1 QLFCRLYRRA
11 GRCFRRNRQQNFSY
25 SSTFSYSVFQLRI
38 IQASRVYMAIR
49 FCPVGISLELCP
61 KAETPIL
68 RSRRLITLDQCRSGL
83 PEHTICS
90 CPSLTFPILSTV
102 FVAQRLCI
110 DVYNIKQYTRSPAI
124 NRATKA
130 IWFYCLALY
139 ESIRS
144 CGCKPN
150 SKIMIPFFGIQSLD
164 RKSVV

>member
-1 QLFCRLYRRA
+1 
-11 GRCFRRNRQQNFSY
+11 
-25 SSTFSYSVFQLRI
+25 
-38 IQASRVYMAIR
+38 MAIR

-68 RSRRLITLDQCRSGL
+68 RCRRLLTLDQRSSTL
-83 PEHTICS
+83 PKNTIRR
-90 CPSLTFPILSTV
+90 CPAGTFPVLPTV
-102 FVAQRLCI
+102 FVAQRLRI

-130 IWFYCLALY
+130 IGLYRLALY

-150 SKIMIPFFGIQSLD
+150 REIMIPFFGIQSLE
-164 RKSVV
+164 